1 MKSVKRVVFY
11 FIYSVQLFVF
21 VGDLVVEVFG
31 DCLSDSFLAGGQR
44 TRDGGGQS

>member
-31 DCLSDSFLAGGQR
+31 DCLSDSLSKR
-44 TRDGGGQS
+44 EIIRYLLT